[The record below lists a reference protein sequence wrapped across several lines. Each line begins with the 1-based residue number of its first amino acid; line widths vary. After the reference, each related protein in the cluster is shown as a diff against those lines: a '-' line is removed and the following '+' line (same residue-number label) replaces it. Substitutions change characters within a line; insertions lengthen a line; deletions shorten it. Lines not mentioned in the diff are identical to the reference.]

1 MNSLSICGK
10 LLRNARAIYSAM
22 RCYSSRYKPMELVS
36 LDLESDSPRF
46 IEDPTFNVIPNI
58 EAFLDSDF
66 DFLDEEEGATR
77 MAESQRRVKRSG
89 R

>member
-1 MNSLSICGK
+1 MHSLSICGK

-36 LDLESDSPRF
+36 LDLESDRPRF
-46 IEDPTFNVIPNI
+46 IEDSTFNVIPNI

>member
-1 MNSLSICGK
+1 
-10 LLRNARAIYSAM
+10 M

-36 LDLESDSPRF
+36 LDLESDRPRF

-66 DFLDEEEGATR
+66 DFLDEEEVDKVYLSSDLNGGGYR
-77 MAESQRRVKRSG
+77 Q
-89 R
+89 

>member
-1 MNSLSICGK
+1 M
-10 LLRNARAIYSAM
+10 
-22 RCYSSRYKPMELVS
+22 
-36 LDLESDSPRF
+36 DLESDRPRF
-46 IEDPTFNVIPNI
+46 IEDSTFNVIPNI